1 MAFEE
6 LKERQSA
13 MWGDGAF
20 ELVSET
26 VADVYD
32 TVVEALAPAEGER
45 WLDVA
50 CGTGALCQRAVR
62 AGAIVTGIDFAPV
75 LIETAKR
82 LAQEHGLDIDFRV
95 GDAEQL
101 EVDDASFDVVSSTF
115 GVMFAPDHARAAR
128 ELARVTKAGGRL
140 GLATWTPEGGVGKLF
155 QCTAKFQPPPPEG
168 AGVPLDWGREEYVES
183 LLGEAF
189 GLRFE
194 RRVTTYRTGSGEDYW
209 QFCVTNFGPVKAIA
223 GSLDAEGREEFHQA
237 WVEFFETNYRS
248 DDSIEHD
255 REYLLS
261 VGTRR

>member
-1 MAFEE
+1 LARRR
-6 LKERQSA
+6 LR
-13 MWGDGAF
+13 DGR
-20 ELVSET
+20 
-26 VADVYD
+26 
-32 TVVEALAPAEGER
+32 ALPAR
-45 WLDVA
+45 
-50 CGTGALCQRAVR
+50 C